1 MKDYEKAKL
10 NLEKAEKE
18 LFIAKENVQKAAKN
32 CEEAEKKI
40 SGLGDN
46 KDGRKK
52 IKNRQ
57 KTLKP
62 KKMGDVV
69 DYKKPSNF
77 LNEVCNKPL
86 KFKKRSKISL
96 T

>member
-10 NLEKAEKE
+10 NLEKAEKK

-46 KDGRKK
+46 RDGRKK
-52 IKNRQ
+52 FKNRQ

-62 KKMGDVV
+62 KKMSDVI
-69 DYKKPSNF
+69 DSKKPSNL
-77 LNEVCNKPL
+77 LNEVCDKPWKL
-86 KFKKRSKISL
+86 KKTVVL
-96 T
+96 TI